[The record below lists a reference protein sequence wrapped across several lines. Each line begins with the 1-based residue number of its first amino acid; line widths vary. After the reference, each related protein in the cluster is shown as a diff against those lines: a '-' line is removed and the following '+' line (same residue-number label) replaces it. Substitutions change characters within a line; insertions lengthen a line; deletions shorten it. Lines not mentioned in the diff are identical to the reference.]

1 MYTNGKHNSQVFSIF
16 EDLKPRQSSNK
27 KYSSKGC
34 PLFTNKLKQSS
45 MKTLNSSTSLIGFDA
60 DKPTLDK
67 LSSINHRNKKSNYIL
82 FQRSFQQNKKKNGS
96 NSTTVTFLP
105 SSLKPPKNNSSY
117 VLSPFAKTG
126 TSKIRNISSKGDA
139 IIKELRQDSYFSTKE
154 NKEIS
159 NDDIDKLIDELKA
172 QFGKIKENDMNKL
185 IDLKFEIVK
194 NSLSNYAQII
204 KKEKEKRYLLMIID
218 LISTIFKYKS
228 DQLGELTTNN
238 SSLDNH
244 LFNFNKKNSYKD
256 SNSSKVL
263 KLSNKTSLDTNDF
276 NKLFNKE
283 EISNNKNEESSSGS
297 YEELESIQFC
307 DKIHLQKTNSM
318 PNLNLPKLYLNFDK
332 NAHMKTRNINITKQ
346 AMKYNKNKKEKT
358 TYAPTN
364 GMKRIFHYTNI

>member
-139 IIKELRQDSYFSTKE
+139 IIKELREDSYFSTKE

-172 QFGKIKENDMNKL
+172 QVGKI
-185 IDLKFEIVK
+185 
-194 NSLSNYAQII
+194 
-204 KKEKEKRYLLMIID
+204 
-218 LISTIFKYKS
+218 
-228 DQLGELTTNN
+228 
-238 SSLDNH
+238 
-244 LFNFNKKNSYKD
+244 
-256 SNSSKVL
+256 
-263 KLSNKTSLDTNDF
+263 
-276 NKLFNKE
+276 
-283 EISNNKNEESSSGS
+283 
-297 YEELESIQFC
+297 
-307 DKIHLQKTNSM
+307 
-318 PNLNLPKLYLNFDK
+318 
-332 NAHMKTRNINITKQ
+332 
-346 AMKYNKNKKEKT
+346 
-358 TYAPTN
+358 
-364 GMKRIFHYTNI
+364 

>member
-1 MYTNGKHNSQVFSIF
+1 M
-16 EDLKPRQSSNK
+16 
-27 KYSSKGC
+27 
-34 PLFTNKLKQSS
+34 
-45 MKTLNSSTSLIGFDA
+45 
-60 DKPTLDK
+60 
-67 LSSINHRNKKSNYIL
+67 
-82 FQRSFQQNKKKNGS
+82 
-96 NSTTVTFLP
+96 
-105 SSLKPPKNNSSY
+105 
-117 VLSPFAKTG
+117 LSPFAKTG

-194 NSLSNYAQII
+194 NSLSNYAQVI

-318 PNLNLPKLYLNFDK
+318 PNLNLPKIDLNFDK